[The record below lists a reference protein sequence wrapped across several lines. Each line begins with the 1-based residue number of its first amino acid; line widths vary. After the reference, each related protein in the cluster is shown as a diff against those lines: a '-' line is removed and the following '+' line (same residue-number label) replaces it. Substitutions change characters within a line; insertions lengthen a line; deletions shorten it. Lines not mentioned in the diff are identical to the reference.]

1 MRSTGAC
8 SLPHNEALSLQ
19 AAYGDHQ
26 TGAFENFDQPVED
39 TFVVLRLRPKVF
51 FEYELRLV
59 DRLKSQLLIGHLF
72 TPLNK
77 CADRQGNEKSSRF

>member
-1 MRSTGAC
+1 M
-8 SLPHNEALSLQ
+8 Q

-26 TGAFENFDQPVED
+26 VGAFKDFDQTVED
-39 TFVVLRLRPKVF
+39 TFIVLRLGPKVF

-77 CADRQGNEKSSRF
+77 CAARQGNEKSSRF

>member
-8 SLPHNEALSLQ
+8 SLPHSEALSLQ

-26 TGAFENFDQPVED
+26 TGAVENFDQPVED

>member
-8 SLPHNEALSLQ
+8 SLSHGETLSLQ
-19 AAYGDHQ
+19 TAYGDHQ
-26 TGAFENFDQPVED
+26 IGSLESFDQPVED
-39 TFVVLRLRPKVF
+39 PLVVLRQGPKVF
-51 FEYELRLV
+51 LKYELRLV

-77 CADRQGNEKSSRF
+77 CAAVQGNEKSSRF

>member
-1 MRSTGAC
+1 MSHGET
-8 SLPHNEALSLQ
+8 LSLQ

-26 TGAFENFDQPVED
+26 IGAFEDFHQPVKD
-39 TFVVLRLRPKVF
+39 TLVVLRPGPKIF

-59 DRLKSQLLIGHLF
+59 YRLKSQLLIGHLF

-77 CADRQGNEKSSRF
+77 CAARQGNEKSSRF

>member
-8 SLPHNEALSLQ
+8 SLPHSEALSLQ

-59 DRLKSQLLIGHLF
+59 DRLKPHARTLAPQ
-72 TPLNK
+72 
-77 CADRQGNEKSSRF
+77 